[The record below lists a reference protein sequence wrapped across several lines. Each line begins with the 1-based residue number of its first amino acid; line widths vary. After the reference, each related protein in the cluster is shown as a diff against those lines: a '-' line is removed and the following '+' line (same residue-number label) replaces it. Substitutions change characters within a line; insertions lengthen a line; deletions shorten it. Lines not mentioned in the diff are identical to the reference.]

1 MSELLIEFFS
11 EEIPPNLQISTRK
24 QFKKILGEKL
34 YEANIKYRNFEIYS
48 TPTRVAAHISE
59 LPDKIKILPAEI
71 KGPKVGVPEKV
82 LENFAKSRF
91 VSLSELYEKK
101 TEKGNFHFVK
111 IKGKEINSEEELIK
125 CILKSLNEISW
136 KKSMKWSDYE
146 MSWGRPLRS
155 ILAIFGNKV
164 LKFNYQHLETSNFT
178 QIEEN
183 YSITQKKIS
192 NFSEYNKILKSYS
205 IMLDHREREKF
216 INDKISSICKKKSFK
231 VFIDQTLLTE
241 VTNLVDN
248 PNILVAQFDKS
259 YLKLPPEVIRSTLQT
274 HQRYFTLIDHRDRI
288 SNNFIVV
295 ANKKDEKKVIKVG
308 NERVVDA
315 RLSDASFF
323 WEKDKSLN
331 LIKQINKLKEITFYE
346 NLGSIYDKTQRL
358 RKMAYFI
365 SDQLDIKK
373 EKLEI
378 AASICKSDLVSGLV
392 GEFPELQGIM
402 GKYFAANQGF
412 EEEVSRAVS
421 EHYLPISISSTVPK
435 KPISYGLSIIDKLDT
450 LVGFFL
456 INEKPTSSK
465 DPFALRR
472 SAIGLLRTIIE
483 NNLTVGLRDLI
494 DYLIRFYTEQGVK
507 NVNKNTH
514 LELIN
519 FFRDRMKNILKE
531 KRVRPDIIEASLSS
545 HTNDNFLELYKK
557 TLVMN
562 KFISKDLGKNAV
574 STYRRAYN
582 IIDREKNISKSG
594 PDAVLFKQDEEKE
607 LFDKINDI
615 RKAFTYKER
624 KESYENHLKLL
635 SDAKLST
642 DKFFDNV
649 KVNDENNDIKNNR
662 LELLQRL
669 CSTFNTFID
678 FSKLEGN

>member
-24 QFKKILGEKL
+24 QFQKLLEEKL
-34 YEANIKYRNFEIYS
+34 SEVNIKYGKFEIYS
-48 TPTRVAAHISE
+48 TPTRLAAHISE

-82 LENFAKSRF
+82 LENFAKSRL

-101 TEKGNFHFVK
+101 TDKGNFHFVK

-125 CILKSLNEISW
+125 CILKTLSEISW

-155 ILAIFGNKV
+155 ILAIFGTKV

-183 YSITQKKIS
+183 YSLTQKKIN
-192 NFSEYNKILKSYS
+192 NFSEYNKILKSNS

-274 HQRYFTLIDHRDRI
+274 HQRYFTLVDHRDRI
-288 SNNFIVV
+288 SNDFIVV

-346 NLGSIYDKTQRL
+346 NLGSLYDKTQRL

-378 AASICKSDLVSGLV
+378 AASICKSDLVSDLV
-392 GEFPELQGIM
+392 GEFPKHHKQL
-402 GKYFAANQGF
+402 
-412 EEEVSRAVS
+412 
-421 EHYLPISISSTVPK
+421 
-435 KPISYGLSIIDKLDT
+435 
-450 LVGFFL
+450 
-456 INEKPTSSK
+456 
-465 DPFALRR
+465 
-472 SAIGLLRTIIE
+472 
-483 NNLTVGLRDLI
+483 
-494 DYLIRFYTEQGVK
+494 
-507 NVNKNTH
+507 
-514 LELIN
+514 
-519 FFRDRMKNILKE
+519 
-531 KRVRPDIIEASLSS
+531 
-545 HTNDNFLELYKK
+545 K
-557 TLVMN
+557 TLLN
-562 KFISKDLGKNAV
+562 KHFL
-574 STYRRAYN
+574 
-582 IIDREKNISKSG
+582 
-594 PDAVLFKQDEEKE
+594 
-607 LFDKINDI
+607 
-615 RKAFTYKER
+615 
-624 KESYENHLKLL
+624 
-635 SDAKLST
+635 
-642 DKFFDNV
+642 
-649 KVNDENNDIKNNR
+649 
-662 LELLQRL
+662 
-669 CSTFNTFID
+669 
-678 FSKLEGN
+678 